1 MEGRG
6 HVHRVLARHGVHHQQ
21 DLVRRDGLADVG
33 DLVHQLFVQLLA
45 AGGIHDQVVVAVGLG
60 VVQGLLGYFHR
71 GDLVPQGE
79 HGHAD
84 LFAQDLQLFD
94 GGRAVDV
101 AGGQQRPFML
111 VLEVEGD
118 LSGRGGLAAALQAG
132 HEDDRRRLGGDVQ
145 FRLAAAHEGGE
156 LLVDDLHH
164 LLAGGE
170 ALQHFAADGP
180 LLDLGAEILGH
191 LVVDVRF
198 QQGHADLA
206 HGGVDVGLRQGAA
219 VPQLAEY
226 IL

>member
-21 DLVRRDGLADVG
+21 YLVRGDGLADVG
-33 DLVHQLFVQLLA
+33 YLVHQLFVQLLA
-45 AGGIHDQVVVAVGLG
+45 AGGIHDQVVVAVGFG
-60 VVQGLLGYFHR
+60 VVQGLLRYIHR

-84 LFAQDLQLFD
+84 LLAQDLQLAY
-94 GGRAVDV
+94 GGRTVHV
-101 AGGQQRPFML
+101 AGGQQRPFVL
-111 VLEVEGD
+111 VFEVEGD
-118 LSGRGGLAAALQAG
+118 LPGGGGLAAALQAG
-132 HEDDRRRLGGDVQ
+132 HEDDRGRLGGDVE
-145 FRLAAAHEGGE
+145 LGLTAAHEGGE

-170 ALQHFAADGP
+170 ALQHFGAHSP
-180 LLDLGAEILGH
+180 LLDPGAEILGH
-191 LVVDVRF
+191 LIVDVRF

-206 HGGVDVGLRQGAA
+206 HGGVDVGLGEGAA
-219 VPQLAEY
+219 VPQFAEY